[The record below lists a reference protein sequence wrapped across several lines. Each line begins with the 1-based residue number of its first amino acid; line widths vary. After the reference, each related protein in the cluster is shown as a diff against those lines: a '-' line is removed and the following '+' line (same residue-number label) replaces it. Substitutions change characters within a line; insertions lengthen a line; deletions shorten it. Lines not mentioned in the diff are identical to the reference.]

1 MEQVIPISEILD
13 DDDQQSDA
21 RYIAERRR
29 IEAAHSDGCE
39 RPTAAELRKKYA
51 NPAPPGEPITDESP
65 VSSLGRLGLKDTLLG
80 VLDAAGIMTVGQLR
94 RELGSGRLIDVRGIR
109 ETRVRQVELIF
120 RRLDRRT

>member
-1 MEQVIPISEILD
+1 MERLIPLSEILD

-39 RPTAAELRKKYA
+39 RPTPAELRKQYET
-51 NPAPPGEPITDESP
+51 PAPPDDEPITDESP
-65 VSSLGRLGLKDTLLG
+65 VSSLGLLGLKDTLLG

-120 RRLDRRT
+120 RRLDRR